1 MLLCNQS
8 RCRRWLG
15 GGGLASWLRCRNV
28 VASSIR
34 ASASVVVTSFSVT
47 CMDMPTMKFGKK
59 TRVWFQVCHAKKKC
73 VWFQVCHAKKK
84 NMCLVSSLPRQK
96 KKNVLG
102 AWFQIPS
109 LPRKKQLHVFGSK
122 FAMQKKYPYVLFQ
135 VCHGK
140 KKIVINQS
148 IISH

>member
-47 CMDMPTMKFGKK
+47 CMDMPTLKFRKK
-59 TRVWFQVCHAKKKC
+59 TC

-84 NMCLVSSLPRQK
+84 TCVWFQVCHAK
-96 KKNVLG
+96 KKTCV
-102 AWFQIPS
+102 WFQIPS
-109 LPRKKQLHVFGSK
+109 LPRNKKKTPCVWFQVCH
-122 FAMQKKYPYVLFQ
+122 AKKYPYVLFQ

-140 KKIVINQS
+140 KKVINQS
-148 IISH
+148 IINH